1 MRVCIAYRELKKP
14 LRVYQLAI
22 DTRLVRSTP
31 AWNPQ
36 ILRFEFTA
44 EESNFKRDLGT
55 FLDNALPDDW
65 QGPAD
70 ESRDDHWDLNQK
82 IKQGL
87 ADRGWLVMSWPKKY
101 GGSDSSPMMNTIFAE
116 EMAYRRAP
124 GHDRFGTRM
133 FGPTL
138 MRFGSEDQ
146 RVKYLGSIA
155 RGEIQ
160 WCQGYSEPNS
170 GSDLASLQTRAIDRG
185 DHFIVTG
192 AKIWTSLAHRADMM
206 FMLVR
211 TDPDSPPHKGISLIM
226 VDMKSPG
233 VEIQPIINM
242 AGVHSFNQVIFSEVS
257 VPKENLVGDLN
268 DGWRVGMTVLNFER
282 SGIDY
287 AAWARAALEELIDYV
302 SGSDPI
308 MGAISSD
315 PIVRS
320 NLAKLKTEI
329 EAARLMCF
337 DVAWRQGQGEVPSSE
352 ASMSKVAATDIY
364 TKVLDYGVELLGMYG
379 VLEPGSSQSE
389 LEGRFLKMRLFY
401 TSGPILAGTNEIQK
415 NIIAQRGLGL
425 PRK

>member
-1 MRVCIAYRELKKP
+1 
-14 LRVYQLAI
+14 
-22 DTRLVRSTP
+22 
-31 AWNPQ
+31 
-36 ILRFEFTA
+36 LRFEFTP
-44 EESNFKRDLGT
+44 EESDFKRQLSA
-55 FLDNALPDDW
+55 FLDDVLPEDW
-65 QGPAD
+65 RGPAD
-70 ESRDDHWDLNQK
+70 ESRDDHWELNQA

-87 ADRGWLVMSWPKKY
+87 ADRGWLVMSWPKEY
-101 GGSDSSPMMNTIFAE
+101 GGADSSPMMNTIFAE

-138 MRFGSEDQ
+138 MRFGNDEQ
-146 RVKYLGSIA
+146 RSKHLGSIA

-170 GSDLASLQTRAIDRG
+170 GSDLASLQTKAVDNG

-211 TDPDSPPHKGISLIM
+211 TDPDAPPHKGISLIM
-226 VDMKSPG
+226 VDMKAPG
-233 VEIQPIINM
+233 VEVLPIINM
-242 AGVHSFNQVIFSEVS
+242 AGVHSFNQVVFDEVR
-257 VPKENLVGDLN
+257 VPKENLVGELN

-287 AAWARAALEELIDYV
+287 AAWARAALEELITYV
-302 SGSDPI
+302 SSEDSLITSVKTSP
-308 MGAISSD
+308 D
-315 PIVRS
+315 VRS
-320 NLAKLKTEI
+320 KLAELHTEV
-329 EAARLMCF
+329 EAARMLCY
-337 DVAWRQGQGEVPSSE
+337 DVSYRQGQGKIPQSE
-352 ASMSKVAATDIY
+352 ASMSKVAASEVY
-364 TKVLDYGVELLGMYG
+364 LKVLDYGLEILGMYG
-379 VLEPGSSQSE
+379 VLEPGSNQAE
-389 LEGRFLKMRLFY
+389 LQGRFFKMRMFY